1 MGVRYFESLFYK
13 FYYDVCWE
21 VTTFIL
27 PMIPLMICLPNF
39 LITIVSNSA
48 TLLLSS
54 QRKQKQCFCLFFGGG
69 RERGEGV
76 GREVGWFNKVRQS
89 GKYHLSNRGVRFI
102 GVCYT
107 GVLL

>member
-1 MGVRYFESLFYK
+1 
-13 FYYDVCWE
+13 
-21 VTTFIL
+21 
-27 PMIPLMICLPNF
+27 MIPLMICLANF

-54 QRKQKQCFCLFFGGG
+54 QRKRKQCFCLFFGGG
-69 RERGEGV
+69 RERGKGLG
-76 GREVGWFNKVRQS
+76 GREVGWFSKVRQS